1 MKFDIPFE
9 LFQLSPRP
17 TSLRVRNAAEA
28 KLGRL
33 MCQVHTQII
42 NNFNFRIFKY
52 SNFKNNLIY

>member
-42 NNFNFRIFKY
+42 NN
-52 SNFKNNLIY
+52 LILEYLNIVILKII